1 MSASPPVNPATSRLV
16 SRFGVRPSM
25 ASGAPHMHAGLDL
38 GTSKGRRESEP
49 IYASKAGVVSLV
61 AANTPTSSMSGYG
74 NAVVLRHGDGT
85 YGLYAHMQDGS
96 ITVRPGQTVDGGTQI
111 GLMGNSTNGHFSPL
125 PGEST
130 AQWAARA
137 NAAGYHAPGPMVRHL
152 HYELRVA
159 RPDGS
164 SPFPGP
170 YPTSPS
176 EALFNRDPSPW
187 FGDLGLRFST
197 RGAATIV
204 PGSPIDRS
212 RASWSQSMAGTLAV
226 MGLDGDELDALGQ
239 ETGYQPPEP
248 ERDAKW
254 GISKTERLMLV
265 TGGIVLTGTIAAFII
280 RSRMRPNRR
289 RGGPRQNRLRAWGSK

>member
-1 MSASPPVNPATSRLV
+1 VDV
-16 SRFGVRPSM
+16 S
-25 ASGAPHMHAGLDL
+25 
-38 GTSKGRRESEP
+38 TSKGRRENESVF
-49 IYASKAGVVSLV
+49 AVKAGTVTLV
-61 AANTPTSSMSGYG
+61 GANAPAGSPAASGLTGYG
-74 NAVVLRHGDGT
+74 NSVVVRSGDGAT
-85 YGLYAHMQDGS
+85 YMLYAHLKDGS
-96 ITVRPGQTVDGGTQI
+96 VAVRPGQVIEGGTFL
-111 GLMGNSTNGHFSPL
+111 GLMGSTSNGLFSPL
-125 PGEST
+125 PGQSVEDWT
-130 AQWAARA
+130 RQARSR
-137 NAAGYHAPGPMVRHL
+137 GYGAPVMNRHTHLEVR
-152 HYELRVA
+152 RA

-164 SPFPGP
+164 SPFPGV
-170 YPTSPS
+170 YPSD
-176 EALFNRDPSPW
+176 EAHAGQNIDPMP
-187 FGDLGLRFST
+187 FLRDLGLRYST

-289 RGGPRQNRLRAWGSK
+289 RSGPRKNRLRSWGAK